1 MGVNR
6 EWGVMATAPKIIINP
21 KAARSAV
28 FSADLTSAKSYP
40 RFIEQVRFE
49 NFRHISNLC
58 VNFPSPVTV
67 VSGSNR
73 SGKTTLLLSIACSH
87 FEFKKRN
94 YSNGKLERQT
104 WSDVLKFT
112 NHDMQKSDWTYHLK
126 IKTGSKSETKRGQRK
141 YKTKKWNG
149 LGKKESQ
156 IKSVNVVYLDL
167 DRILPA
173 RYFSSVLHKKAQ
185 KSVGSK
191 VSNANQIFIE
201 TCISYI
207 LEEKYSLTKLADHLG
222 KDLLGFSVANNYS
235 SYNSASG
242 EDVISRIII
251 DCIEAPKN
259 SLILI
264 DELELGLHPKIQRRL
279 MDVIFE
285 VSNKD
290 QKQFIITTHS
300 GTVISSVPDNARVF
314 IDTRAASHHS
324 VNPISI
330 NAALS
335 KMDSEAHPLVDIFC
349 EDPCAKKIIG
359 KALQYIDSGA
369 IPGISSRLFNIIQS
383 GSAIDTYTN
392 FIVRSR
398 IFDKVRIRS
407 GHVCILDGDMRTLK
421 DKKGNIRFP
430 PQDGLYFLPG
440 NCPPEKLL
448 CDIYENNNNNAS
460 LRYHIDDSNV
470 HCLFQKMQE
479 FVPFASEDDA
489 FNACW
494 QEFISSAN
502 GKSEFDNLVS
512 FLQDECRRYSPDL

>member
-1 MGVNR
+1 
-6 EWGVMATAPKIIINP
+6 MATVPKITINP
-21 KAARSAV
+21 KAARDAV
-28 FSADLTSAKSYP
+28 FSTDLTFEKSYP
-40 RFIEQVRFE
+40 RFIEHVRFE
-49 NFRHISNLC
+49 NFRHISNLH

-112 NHDMQKSDWTYHLK
+112 NHDNQLSDWTYHLK
-126 IKTGSKSETKRGQRK
+126 IKTGSKSEEKRGQRK
-141 YKTKKWNG
+141 YRTKKWNG

-156 IKSVNVVYLDL
+156 IKDVNVVYFDL

-185 KSVGSK
+185 GSVGK
-191 VSNANQIFIE
+191 DVSNANQAFIDA
-201 TCISYI
+201 CISYI
-207 LEEKYSLTKLADHLG
+207 LEEEYSLTTLAEHLG
-222 KDLLGFSVANNYS
+222 KDIFGFSVANKYS

-242 EDVISRIII
+242 EDVISRILI
-251 DCIEAPKN
+251 DCIEAPVN

-264 DELELGLHPKIQRRL
+264 DELELGIHPKIQRRL

-285 VSNKD
+285 VSTRG

-300 GTVISSVPDNARVF
+300 GTVISSVPDKARVF

-335 KMDSEAHPLVDIFC
+335 KMDSEAHPLIDIFC
-349 EDPCAKKIIG
+349 EDKLAKKIIS
-359 KALQYIDSGA
+359 KALQEIDNRI
-369 IPGISSRLFNIIQS
+369 IPGISSRLFNIIIS
-383 GSAIDTYTN
+383 GSAIDTYMN
-392 FIVRSR
+392 FVVRDR
-398 IFDKVRIRS
+398 IFDLVRIRS
-407 GHVCILDGDMRTLK
+407 GHVCILDGDMRTPK
-421 DKKGNIRFP
+421 DKNGNLSYP
-430 PQDGLYFLPG
+430 PQDGLYFLPS
-440 NCPPEKLL
+440 NYPPEKLL
-448 CDIYENNNNNAS
+448 CDIYEKNNNNSS
-460 LRYHIDDSNV
+460 LRYHINNSNV

-479 FVPFASEDDA
+479 LVPFSNEDEV
-489 FNACW
+489 FNSCW
-494 QEFISSAN
+494 QEFITDHAW
-502 GKSEFDNLVS
+502 KAEFDNLVN